1 MTENKAKHNVMNKVI
16 MYVDICTMY
25 MSHLRNITKIGLSIN
40 LETWYSNTLAL
51 SRLANKM
58 NEAVKSNLC
67 SAT

>member
-1 MTENKAKHNVMNKVI
+1 
-16 MYVDICTMY
+16 
-25 MSHLRNITKIGLSIN
+25 MSHLRNITKIGLSIK

-67 SAT
+67 SVT